1 MSAKEIKFQDD
12 AWKSIQ
18 TGVSKL
24 ARAVKVTLGP
34 KGRTVMIN
42 KSFGAP
48 LSTKDGVTV
57 AKELEFKDRFQN
69 LGAQMIKQAAS
80 ETNEE
85 AGDGTTTA
93 TVLAEAIF
101 NNGLRSIMFGADAM
115 SVEKGIAVARDAVT
129 DALYAQSTLL
139 TNGQNSKDD
148 EALLEHVATIS
159 ANNDRNIGSTLASL
173 IKQVG
178 DDGVITIEEGGDSI
192 TTEHFEGMQFDR
204 GFVSPHFVLGDE
216 RAKMEVVL
224 ENCYVLICEKKLS
237 SYEEILPIIE
247 KVIADKSDNSL
258 LIIAENIEDR
268 ALSFLLQ
275 NRLAGKKFIAVKA
288 PGFGDRR
295 KAMLEDLAVVVGG
308 TAMMND
314 TGAKLED
321 LKLKKGA
328 DGAAHLGFA
337 RRVVV
342 TKDHTTIVEGGGDH
356 KDLRKRVKQ
365 IRREIAQS
373 TSEYDKEKLQE
384 RISKLTGGTA
394 VIYVGANTEAEMKE
408 IKARVED
415 ALNSVRAALPKT
427 APEDA
432 SDKERRKY
440 AGGILPGGG
449 TALLR
454 SVSAL
459 DKIIAESDLDM
470 DILTGVKIVRE
481 AIQEPIRAIARNA
494 GVDASVVLNTVRT
507 SEDKHF
513 GYNASSDT
521 YGDMLEMG
529 VVDPTKVVVTALEN
543 ASSIAATLLT
553 SGAAITSLPEK
564 SVPMGGD
571 DMGGMGGMGGMPGMM

>member
-18 TGVSKL
+18 AGVNKL

-34 KGRTVMIN
+34 KGRTVMIS

-57 AKELEFKDRFQN
+57 AKELEFKDKFQN

-115 SVEKGIAVARDAVT
+115 KIEKGIAIARDAVT
-129 DALYAQSTLL
+129 DSLYAQTTALSD
-139 TNGQNSKDD
+139 GKSSDSD
-148 EALLEHVATIS
+148 AALLQHVATIS
-159 ANNDRNIGSTLASL
+159 AGDETIGHELT
-173 IKQVG
+173 KVFKKVG
-178 DDGVITIEEGGDSI
+178 GDGVITIEEGGDGI
-192 TTEHFEGMQFDR
+192 KTEHFQGMSFDR
-204 GFVSPHFVLGDE
+204 GYVSPHFIVGDE
-216 RAKMEVVL
+216 RAKMEITL
-224 ENCYVLICEKKLS
+224 ENAYVLICEKKLT

-247 KVIADKSDNSL
+247 KVIADKGDHGL

-275 NRLAGKKFIAVKA
+275 NRLAGKKFVAVKA
-288 PGFGDRR
+288 PGFGERR

-308 TAMMND
+308 TPIMND

-321 LKLKKGA
+321 LKLKANAAGA
-328 DGAAHLGFA
+328 PHLGFA
-337 RRVVV
+337 AQIKI
-342 TKDHTTIVEGGGDH
+342 TKDTTTIVDGAGH
-356 KDLRKRVKQ
+356 RTDLRNRVKQ
-365 IRREIAQS
+365 IKSEMAQS

-384 RISKLTGGTA
+384 RIAKLVGGTA
-394 VIYVGANTEAEMKE
+394 VIYVGANTEASMKE
-408 IKARVED
+408 KKARVED
-415 ALNSVRAALPKT
+415 ALNSVRAALPKV
-427 APEDA
+427 APEGVSGNDA
-432 SDKERRKY
+432 RKY
-440 AGGILPGGG
+440 NGGVLPGGG

-459 DKIIAESDLDM
+459 DALIADSELDM
-470 DILTGVKIVRE
+470 DILTGIKIVRE

-494 GVDASVVLNTVRT
+494 GTDPSVVLHSVR
-507 SEDKHF
+507 SSDEKHF
-513 GYNASSDT
+513 GYNAKDDV

-529 VVDPTKVVVTALEN
+529 VVDATKVVVTALEN

-553 SGAAITSLPEK
+553 SSAAITALPVK
-564 SVPMGGD
+564 ASPMGGD

>member
-18 TGVSKL
+18 VGVSKL

-57 AKELEFKDRFQN
+57 AKELEFKNKFQN

-115 SVEKGIAVARDAVT
+115 SVEKGIAIARDAVIES
-129 DALYAQSTLL
+129 LYAQTTHLSD
-139 TNGQNSKDD
+139 GRKSEEDA
-148 EALLEHVATIS
+148 ALLEHVATIS
-159 ANNDRNIGSTLASL
+159 ANNDRRIGSVLTTL

-178 DDGVITIEEGGDSI
+178 GDGVITIEEGGDSI
-192 TTEHFEGMQFDR
+192 DTKFFEGMQFDR
-204 GFVSPHFVLGDE
+204 GYISPHFVLGDE
-216 RAKMEVVL
+216 RANMEVVL
-224 ENCYVLICEKKLS
+224 EDAYVLVCEKKLT

-247 KVIADKSDNSL
+247 KVIADKSDRGL

-288 PGFGDRR
+288 PGFGERR
-295 KAMLEDLAVVVGG
+295 KAILEDLAVVVGG
-308 TAMMND
+308 TAVMND
-314 TGAKLED
+314 TGVKLED
-321 LKLKKGA
+321 LKLRETA

-337 RRVVV
+337 RRIVV
-342 TKDHTTIVEGGGDH
+342 TKDNTTIVEGGGSA

-365 IRREIAQS
+365 IKREMAQS

-384 RISKLTGGTA
+384 RIAKLTGGTA
-394 VIYVGANTEAEMKE
+394 VIYVGAHTEAEMKE
-408 IKARVED
+408 VKARVED
-415 ALNSVRAALPKT
+415 ALNSVRATLPKS

-432 SDKERRKY
+432 SEKERRKY

-454 SVSAL
+454 SVTKL
-459 DKIIAESDLDM
+459 DGLLANSDLDM

-481 AIQEPIRAIARNA
+481 AIQEPIRAIAKNA

-507 SEDKHF
+507 SDDINF
-513 GYNASSDT
+513 GYNAATDA
-521 YGDMLEMG
+521 YGDMFKMG

-564 SVPMGGD
+564 SIPMGGD
-571 DMGGMGGMGGMPGMM
+571 DMGGMGGMPGMM

>member
-18 TGVSKL
+18 VGVSKL

-57 AKELEFKDRFQN
+57 AKELEFKDKFQN

-115 SVEKGIAVARDAVT
+115 SVEKGIAIARDTVIES
-129 DALYAQSTLL
+129 LYAQTTYLNDGRS
-139 TNGQNSKDD
+139 SD
-148 EALLEHVATIS
+148 EDAEMLEHVATIS
-159 ANNDRNIGSTLASL
+159 ANNDRHIGSELTKL
-173 IKQVG
+173 IKKVG
-178 DDGVITIEEGGDSI
+178 GDGVITIEEGGDSI
-192 TTEHFEGMQFDR
+192 DTKFFEGMQFDR
-204 GFVSPHFVLGDE
+204 GYISPHFVLGDE
-216 RAKMEVVL
+216 RAKMEIVL
-224 ENCYVLICEKKLS
+224 EEAYVLICEKKLT

-247 KVIADKSDNSL
+247 KVIADKSDKSL

-288 PGFGDRR
+288 PGFGERR
-295 KAMLEDLAVVVGG
+295 KAILEDLAVVVGG
-308 TAMMND
+308 TAVMND
-314 TGAKLED
+314 TGVKLEG
-321 LKLKKGA
+321 LKTS
-328 DGAAHLGFA
+328 DLGFA
-337 RRVVV
+337 RRIVV
-342 TKDHTTIVEGGGDH
+342 TKDHTTIVEGAGHRNDI
-356 KDLRKRVKQ
+356 RKRTKQ
-365 IRREIAQS
+365 IKREMAQS
-373 TSEYDKEKLQE
+373 SSEYDKEKLQE
-384 RISKLTGGTA
+384 RIAKLVGGTA
-394 VIYVGANTEAEMKE
+394 VIYVGAHTEAEMKE
-408 IKARVED
+408 VKGRVED

-432 SDKERRKY
+432 TKKEKRKY
-440 AGGILPGGG
+440 AGGILAGGG

-454 SVSAL
+454 SVIDL
-459 DKIIAESDLDM
+459 DTLLAESEMDM

-481 AIQEPIRAIARNA
+481 AIQEPIRAIAKNA

-507 SEDKHF
+507 SEEFNF
-513 GYNASSDT
+513 GYNAAT
-521 YGDMLEMG
+521 NVYGDMLKMG

-564 SVPMGGD
+564 SMQMGGE
-571 DMGGMGGMGGMPGMM
+571 DMGMGGMGGMPGMM

>member
-18 TGVSKL
+18 AGVSKL
-24 ARAVKVTLGP
+24 SRAVKVTLGP

-57 AKELEFKDRFQN
+57 AKELEFKDKFQN

-101 NNGLRSIMFGADAM
+101 NKGLRSIMFGADAM
-115 SVEKGIAVARDAVT
+115 SIEKGIAIARDAVIESLYSQT
-129 DALYAQSTLL
+129 THLSDGRSSDEDA
-139 TNGQNSKDD
+139 
-148 EALLEHVATIS
+148 ALLEHVATIS
-159 ANNDRNIGSTLASL
+159 ANNDRRIGSVLTQL
-173 IKQVG
+173 IKKVG
-178 DDGVITIEEGGDSI
+178 GDGVITIEEGGDSI
-192 TTEHFEGMQFDR
+192 DTKHFEGMQFDR
-204 GFVSPHFVLGDE
+204 GYISPHFVLGDE
-216 RAKMEVVL
+216 RANMEVVL
-224 ENCYVLICEKKLS
+224 EDAYVLICEKKLT

-247 KVIADKSDNSL
+247 KVIADKSDKGL
-258 LIIAENIEDR
+258 LLIAENIEDR

-308 TAMMND
+308 KAVMND
-314 TGAKLED
+314 TGIKLED
-321 LKLKKGA
+321 LKTS
-328 DGAAHLGFA
+328 DLGSA
-337 RRVVV
+337 RRIVV
-342 TKDHTTIVEGGGDH
+342 TKDHTTIVEGAGHRNDI
-356 KDLRKRVKQ
+356 RKRTKQ
-365 IRREIAQS
+365 IKREMAQS

-384 RISKLTGGTA
+384 RIAKLTGGTA
-394 VIYVGANTEAEMKE
+394 VIYVGAHTEAEMKE
-408 IKARVED
+408 VKARVED

-454 SVSAL
+454 SVVTLDELIASA
-459 DKIIAESDLDM
+459 ELDM
-470 DILTGVKIVRE
+470 DILTGIKIVRE
-481 AIQEPIRAIARNA
+481 AIQEPIRAIAKNA
-494 GVDASVVLNTVRT
+494 GVDASVVLNSVRT
-507 SEDKHF
+507 SDEINF
-513 GYNASSDT
+513 GYNAASDV
-521 YGDMLEMG
+521 YGDMLKMG

-564 SVPMGGD
+564 SIPMGGD
-571 DMGGMGGMGGMPGMM
+571 EMGGMGGMGGMPGMM